1 MEFALLE
8 GIQKLHNPW
17 LDQVMRGVTWL
28 GNGGW
33 FWCALA
39 LLFLLVKRTR
49 RMGVSM
55 LATQGL
61 GALVR
66 QVNLSLL

>member
-28 GNGGW
+28 ADGGW
-33 FWCALA
+33 CWCALA
-39 LLFLLVKRTR
+39 LLF
-49 RMGVSM
+49 
-55 LATQGL
+55 
-61 GALVR
+61 
-66 QVNLSLL
+66 